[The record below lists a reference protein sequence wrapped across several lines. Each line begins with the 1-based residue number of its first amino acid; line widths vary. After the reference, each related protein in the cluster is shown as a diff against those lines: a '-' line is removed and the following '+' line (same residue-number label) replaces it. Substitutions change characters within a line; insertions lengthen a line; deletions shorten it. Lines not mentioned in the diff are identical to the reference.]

1 MMIAFNRVPRLVFR
15 VSLLSLALALLGC
28 ASTPRDRSQD
38 TRHERGEAV
47 ASESPALAAFGDEI
61 ALRAIAQV
69 GKPYLYG
76 GADLNGFDC
85 SGLVF
90 FIHRDLGVTVPRTAA
105 AQYAASRPVNVRRL
119 EPGDLLFFRTTK
131 RKRVTHVAIYAGDGR
146 FVHAPQSG
154 RTIELHELSD
164 DYYGP
169 RLVGA
174 GRLSNGE

>member
-1 MMIAFNRVPRLVFR
+1 MHRI
-15 VSLLSLALALLGC
+15 SLTIALAGLLTAC
-28 ASTPRDRSQD
+28 ASAPPPHSMPRSPDVVPV
-38 TRHERGEAV
+38 EAP
-47 ASESPALAAFGDEI
+47 APQSPGAEI
-61 ALRAIAQV
+61 AMRAIAQV

-90 FIHRDLGVTVPRTAA
+90 FIHRELGVTVPRTAA
-105 AQYAASRPVNVRRL
+105 EQYAASQPVNVRHL

-131 RKRVTHVAIYAGDGR
+131 RKQVSHVGIYAGEGR

-154 RTIELHELSD
+154 RTIELRELND
-164 DYYGP
+164 EYYGP

-174 GRLSNGE
+174 GRLSTTLDP